1 MRRVLAV
8 VLGLALLVA
17 AAVWLPAEPG
27 LVAELVATID
37 TGEDLAVVAAW
48 SPDGQRLAYGTEK
61 ERQRRQH
68 PLSTDGSSPYY
79 YPGEVW
85 VTDFTKKSKRV
96 LKHNFL
102 RRFVGSFFSFSVERL
117 AWSPNGKRLAVEI
130 LDEDKDI
137 NTFLITAKGKR
148 VKLGSM
154 RQNYVPAY
162 GAAWLSDSQSLALL
176 TEVVRPRLLHQ
187 VAILRVAAGRSLSLF
202 PRSTFAAV
210 AWLPRTSQAVLVE
223 RDREFSQPPRLML
236 GDLNGGTL
244 ELLDE
249 LAEGYLGGLQ
259 ASPDG
264 TRVSYFVGQQEL
276 AVRGLTAEAK
286 VERWPIPF
294 GRYEWADDTV
304 LFLEKESPTSRA
316 GWLVRYDPT
325 RGEKQR
331 VLPEETIY
339 DFWPSRDGN
348 RVAVLTA
355 SEKPTLK
362 VYQLAPLSNQR

>member
-1 MRRVLAV
+1 MKRALTVF
-8 VLGLALLVA
+8 LGLALLVA
-17 AAVWLPAEPG
+17 AAVWLRAAPG
-27 LVAELVATID
+27 PIAELVATID

-48 SPDGQRLAYGTEK
+48 SPDGQRLAYGTEQ
-61 ERQRRQH
+61 ERQPRRR
-68 PLSTDGSSPYY
+68 PLSTGESAPYF

-85 VTDFTKKSKRV
+85 VTTFTQKPKRV

-117 AWSPNGKRLAVEI
+117 AWSPDGKKLAVEI

-176 TEVVRPRLLHQ
+176 VEVVAPRLLHQ
-187 VAILRVAAGRSLSLF
+187 VELLRVAAGRSLSLF

-236 GDLNGGTL
+236 GDLNRGTL

-264 TRVSYFVGQQEL
+264 TRVSYFVGQEEL
-276 AVRGLTAEAK
+276 AVRGLTAEAE

-294 GRYEWADDTV
+294 GRYAWAGDTV
-304 LFLEKESPTSRA
+304 LFLEKENPASRA
-316 GWLVRYDPT
+316 GWLVRYDAGS
-325 RGEKQR
+325 GEKQR
-331 VLPEETIY
+331 VLPQETIF
-339 DFWPSRDGN
+339 DFWPTHDGKQ
-348 RVAVLTA
+348 VAVLTA

-362 VYQLAPLSNQR
+362 VYQLAPLPNQR